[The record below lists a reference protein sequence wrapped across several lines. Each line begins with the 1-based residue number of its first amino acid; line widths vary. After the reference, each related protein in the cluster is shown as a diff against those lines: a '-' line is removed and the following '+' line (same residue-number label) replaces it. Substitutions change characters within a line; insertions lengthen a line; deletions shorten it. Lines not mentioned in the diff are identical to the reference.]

1 MVAMTSRAQK
11 RVSAAQR
18 RAKILE
24 AAVRAFAAKG
34 YNDTSMDRI
43 AALAKVSKP
52 VLYDHFA
59 SKQALFLSV
68 LESIR
73 DDLIARGRSIAE
85 SHRDPQERFRSGID
99 AYLEFV
105 ERQPDAARVLL
116 AVPRGDPRA
125 AKLSREVQAG
135 ASAGI
140 SRLLVSYMP
149 DSAPW
154 RLQAATEFLKEGLH
168 AIGEWWLENPGP
180 SRAELVDVVMRIVWV
195 GFRK

>member
-85 SHRDPQERFRSGID
+85 STEIRRKDF
-99 AYLEFV
+99 
-105 ERQPDAARVLL
+105 
-116 AVPRGDPRA
+116 
-125 AKLSREVQAG
+125 G
-135 ASAGI
+135 A
-140 SRLLVSYMP
+140 
-149 DSAPW
+149 
-154 RLQAATEFLKEGLH
+154 E
-168 AIGEWWLENPGP
+168 
-180 SRAELVDVVMRIVWV
+180 
-195 GFRK
+195 